1 MDRLS
6 LFTHLM
12 LLGLGLSDDVPQG
25 LRELM
30 EGDEER
36 KNQCLREVFQLGV
49 EQGFPSVLYDG
60 LQKVFAQGSYRMD
73 EDLNYDWF
81 GTCLGAEVAYAAQEK
96 TLSFLAA
103 FYHHYGLEMMLLKG
117 FGLCPLYPVPNHRP
131 LGDIDIWLFGELEKG
146 DRLLEEKL
154 GIQVEKDKEHHTV
167 FSINGIMVEN
177 HYEFLNLKSHP
188 TNRLFHDALERL
200 GREKTEP
207 VQVDRG
213 ALFLPSP
220 TFNSV
225 FLFRHLAQHY
235 MGAGINFRQLAD
247 WVLFLKRD
255 ASRVDWSVLTALV
268 KKSGCEPF
276 YRAVMGLSVHLF
288 GLSEQ
293 TLPPFERAEPWENQ
307 VVRDIL
313 SDNAQVRGTSLRDR
327 LARFGHQRR
336 KISLVIQESA
346 LMTFLRTG
354 VLSLK
359 YSLKK

>member
-1 MDRLS
+1 
-6 LFTHLM
+6 M
-12 LLGLGLSDDVPQG
+12 LLGLGLNDEVPQP
-25 LRELM
+25 LRELL
-30 EGDEER
+30 EGEDER
-36 KNQCLREVFQLGV
+36 KNRCLRDVFQLGM

-60 LQKVFAQGSYRMD
+60 LQKVFAQGSYQID

-81 GTCLGAEVAYAAQEK
+81 GTCLGAEMAYAAQEK
-96 TLSFLAA
+96 TLSFLSS
-103 FYHHYGLEMMLLKG
+103 FYRYYGMEMMLLKG

-131 LGDIDIWLFGELEKG
+131 LGDIDIWLFGNLEKG
-146 DRLLEEKL
+146 DALLEEKL

-167 FSINGIMVEN
+167 FSVNGIMVEN

-188 TNRLFHDALERL
+188 TNRLFHEALERL
-200 GREKTEP
+200 GREQKEP
-207 VQVDRG
+207 YPVGRG
-213 ALFLPSP
+213 VVFLPSA

-255 ASRVDWSVLTALV
+255 AAKVDWSVLTDLV
-268 KKSGCEPF
+268 KNSGCEPF

-288 GLSEQ
+288 GLSAQ
-293 TLPPFERAEPWENQ
+293 MFPPFERAEAWEKQ

-313 SDNAQVRGTSLRDR
+313 SDNATVREASLRDR

-346 LMTFLRTG
+346 PMTFLRTG
-354 VLSLK
+354 VQSLK